1 MNEKTRGRAYG
12 ILFTCLAFRAVHLE
26 LAANYSTEG
35 FLLALRRFVSCRY
48 PSKLYSDPATQLTS
62 ADKELKSLLEDL
74 DWEILRNFGSEK
86 GMEWNFTSS
95 DAPWQKGCAEAM
107 VKGVKKAINGA
118 IGEPVLSYSELP
130 KVYSEAPN
138 LVNERPFGRHS
149 TEPQETSYLSAN
161 HLLLGRASACVS
173 SGSFEKTDNPEKLF
187 LFLQI
192 ITGQFRIQRWIRD
205 YCPTLLIQQK

>member
-1 MNEKTRGRAYG
+1 
-12 ILFTCLAFRAVHLE
+12 
-26 LAANYSTEG
+26 
-35 FLLALRRFVSCRY
+35 
-48 PSKLYSDPATQLTS
+48 
-62 ADKELKSLLEDL
+62 
-74 DWEILRNFGSEK
+74 
-86 GMEWNFTSS
+86 MEWNFTPA
-95 DAPWQKGCAEAM
+95 DVPWQRRCAEAM
-107 VKGVKKAINGA
+107 VKGVKKAIKRA

-130 KVYSEAPN
+130 TVYSEAPN
-138 LVNERPFGRHS
+138 LVNERPFGRHP